1 MSMFDGA
8 TVTHRVLSWED
19 EKVTKV
25 VINRCFGGFGLSNKA
40 FEMLLN
46 LKGIE
51 FEKVRAKHA
60 FRSDDSDYYRKGHVG
75 ENGHYLTYY
84 QFGADR
90 SDADLVDVVEQL
102 GKDANGWASDLRIV
116 EIPDEVEW
124 YVEEYDG
131 MEHVAE
137 VHRTWS

>member
-19 EKVTKV
+19 EKVTKA
-25 VINRCFGGFGLSNKA
+25 VINRCYGGFGLSPQA
-40 FEMLLN
+40 FEMLLDR
-46 LKGIE
+46 KGIE
-51 FEKVRAKHA
+51 YEKTSSRQC
-60 FRSDDSDYYRKGHVG
+60 RDEDCDYYRKGHVG
-75 ENGHYLTYY
+75 ENEHYLWYY
-84 QFGADR
+84 QFSDDR
-90 SDADLVDVVEQL
+90 SDADLIAVVEHF

-116 EIPDEVEW
+116 EIPDDVEW

-137 VHRTWS
+137 VHRTWT